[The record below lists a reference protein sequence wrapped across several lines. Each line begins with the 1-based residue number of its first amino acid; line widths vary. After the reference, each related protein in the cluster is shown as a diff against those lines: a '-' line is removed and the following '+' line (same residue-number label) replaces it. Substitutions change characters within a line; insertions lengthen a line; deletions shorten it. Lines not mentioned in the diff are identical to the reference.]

1 MMMRDFRD
9 LQLKII
15 EFRERDILEGMLEA
29 LETNNQQVE
38 NEIKDLAEIAKYKVE
53 LAQELQENFN
63 N

>member
-15 EFRERDILEGMLEA
+15 EFRERGILEGMLEA

-53 LAQELQENFN
+53 LEQELQENFN